1 MRQAGSRFTLLRAK
15 PSKGGD
21 AELRGY
27 REATRHV
34 RRAASD
40 RQTSRRGGPVSFL
53 GGTDVERENDVH
65 FQAILSL
72 GTH

>member
-1 MRQAGSRFTLLRAK
+1 MQHNDTLLRAK

-27 REATRHV
+27 RDASRRHA

-40 RQTSRRGGPVSFL
+40 TTLAAFF
-53 GGTDVERENDVH
+53 T
-65 FQAILSL
+65 A
-72 GTH
+72 